1 MRSFA
6 IALLV
11 AVMMLIAS
19 GSAPAQTAPYEI
31 NVLLPLTGPVALLGQ
46 SMLKVFETA
55 EKVVNAKGGVGGRP
69 IRFVMLDD
77 TSSPPVGVQ
86 LMQGLI
92 AKNVPVVF
100 GSPFVAVCQAV
111 APLLRNGPVD
121 YCLAPIMHP
130 QPRSYVFASGASS
143 TDEAVLMARYFRA
156 HKLLR
161 VAIITS
167 SDATGND
174 MDEAFATVFARPE
187 NRSLQVLAR
196 EHFSPAD
203 IGVGAQLARV
213 KAANPQVL
221 VTWSVGTPFGTLL
234 RGIRDA
240 GLDSIPIVGGQG
252 NMLYSVMGQLK
263 DVLPRELLFPG
274 YRAMVEN
281 DVRPGPIRDAQSVY
295 FKAFRAAAIRPDIAA
310 VTAWDPII
318 LVTDALRKLGP
329 ATTAEQMHAY
339 LEDLHSYAGI
349 NSIYDFRDG
358 SQRGAG
364 VDALTMQR
372 WERAKNDWVAVSG
385 AGGAVR

>member
-6 IALLV
+6 MILLV
-11 AVMMLIAS
+11 AAMALAAA
-19 GSAPAQTAPYEI
+19 GPAPAQSAPYEI

-46 SMLKVFETA
+46 SSLKVFSTA
-55 EKVVNAKGGVGGRP
+55 EKAVNAKGTIGGRP
-69 IRFVMLDD
+69 FHFVIHDD

-86 LMQGLI
+86 LTQALI
-92 AKNVPVVF
+92 AKNVPVIF
-100 GSPFVAVCQAV
+100 GSPFVAVCQAN

-130 QPRSYVFASGASS
+130 QPRSFVFASGASS
-143 TDEAVLMARYFRA
+143 VDEAMLMARYFRERG
-156 HKLLR
+156 LR
-161 VAIITS
+161 RIAIITS
-167 SDATGND
+167 SDATGAD
-174 MDEAFATVFARPE
+174 MDNAFAAVFARPE

-196 EHFSPAD
+196 EHFSPGD
-203 IGVGAQLARV
+203 IGVGAQLARI
-213 KAANPQVL
+213 KATNPQVL

-252 NMLYSVMGQLK
+252 NMLFSVMAQLK
-263 DVLPRELLFPG
+263 DVLPPELLFPG

-281 DVRPGPIRDAQSVY
+281 DVRPGPIRDAQTVY
-295 FKAFRAAAIRPDIAA
+295 FKAFRNAGIRPDIAA
-310 VTAWDPII
+310 VTMWDPIMI
-318 LVTDALRKLGP
+318 VTDALRKLGP
-329 ATTAEQMHAY
+329 ATTAEQLHAY
-339 LEDLHSYAGI
+339 LENLHSYAGI

-372 WERAKNDWVAVSG
+372 WEPAKNDWVAVSR